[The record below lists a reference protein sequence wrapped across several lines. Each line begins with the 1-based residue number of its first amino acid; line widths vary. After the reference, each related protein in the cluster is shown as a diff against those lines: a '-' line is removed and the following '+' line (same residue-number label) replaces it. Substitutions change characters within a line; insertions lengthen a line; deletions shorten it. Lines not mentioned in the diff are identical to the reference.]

1 MRKRKKLVGVLMIVA
16 SLIIMQLPV
25 SEADA
30 ASSSASDFRI
40 EGGTLVK
47 YRGTDKNVSVPDTVK
62 TIAQGAFEDDT
73 NVELVVLPNSVKQIE
88 SYAFWGCENLDTV
101 VLGKGLTAVGD
112 YAFAGCAGLE
122 QMTIPSSVTSI
133 GIQAFGDCVNLK
145 DISIPP
151 ETTSIHETAFDGCYQ
166 LTIHSEAGSAA
177 DTFATA
183 FYERLKEKPEYEDVP
198 GYNKPEDETDQEP
211 EGNAPSATP
220 GPGQS
225 PTDPGETPTPEPDRE
240 PEQTPVP
247 DPVIP
252 TPEPDY
258 SNGLE
263 LGSTKVVGNSAVV
276 FLNPGSGNVLGGEN
290 PAVPSE
296 ELPTAASDY
305 MDVSLEEGIAKYAI
319 VDQILVA
326 DHAFYRSQEMQD
338 VVLPQTIREIG
349 QFSFARSSLESIVFP
364 QGMEKVSYGAFYHC
378 DNLKEVSLP
387 DSIQSVEPKAFDHTA
402 WVDTFLQ
409 GGSNGQTTEG
419 MSDYLVSGGV
429 LVAYR
434 GTGSEA
440 VIPDGVRVIAAEAF
454 LGHEELESVI
464 MPDSLRV
471 IGEGAFENCTGLEQ
485 IVLKEGLEQIKD
497 RAFSGCGNVGT
508 VSVPAS
514 VKTLGLGAFDGLQV
528 EYAGE
533 APGQT
538 FEESA
543 TRLSNEAYRILEE
556 EGEQKES
563 KKPEGE
569 NETADSAEP
578 KDQTTDNGESGN
590 ASQEGETER
599 AETGAGV
606 TVSGVEGAFASLA
619 GAGRSYRLQID
630 QAQSPEPMEKACMR
644 AFRSEMPQGMVVYD
658 LQLSDSS
665 DIPLTKLGH
674 QELTVALPLPEH
686 LQGQNIRV
694 FILDR
699 NGQIEVLPADRVRIN
714 GKDAVWF
721 ETNKVSMIGIYGTG
735 EADQEE
741 DLLEVTMDMIRMS
754 AGPGADPAQ
763 ERNRAYLVLFQWCAA
778 GAVLLM
784 GIGLLL
790 PGGKKRRKA

>member
-1 MRKRKKLVGVLMIVA
+1 
-16 SLIIMQLPV
+16 
-25 SEADA
+25 
-30 ASSSASDFRI
+30 
-40 EGGTLVK
+40 
-47 YRGTDKNVSVPDTVK
+47 
-62 TIAQGAFEDDT
+62 
-73 NVELVVLPNSVKQIE
+73 
-88 SYAFWGCENLDTV
+88 
-101 VLGKGLTAVGD
+101 
-112 YAFAGCAGLE
+112 
-122 QMTIPSSVTSI
+122 
-133 GIQAFGDCVNLK
+133 
-145 DISIPP
+145 
-151 ETTSIHETAFDGCYQ
+151 
-166 LTIHSEAGSAA
+166 
-177 DTFATA
+177 
-183 FYERLKEKPEYEDVP
+183 
-198 GYNKPEDETDQEP
+198 
-211 EGNAPSATP
+211 
-220 GPGQS
+220 
-225 PTDPGETPTPEPDRE
+225 
-240 PEQTPVP
+240 
-247 DPVIP
+247 
-252 TPEPDY
+252 
-258 SNGLE
+258 
-263 LGSTKVVGNSAVV
+263 
-276 FLNPGSGNVLGGEN
+276 
-290 PAVPSE
+290 
-296 ELPTAASDY
+296 
-305 MDVSLEEGIAKYAI
+305 
-319 VDQILVA
+319 
-326 DHAFYRSQEMQD
+326 
-338 VVLPQTIREIG
+338 
-349 QFSFARSSLESIVFP
+349 
-364 QGMEKVSYGAFYHC
+364 
-378 DNLKEVSLP
+378 
-387 DSIQSVEPKAFDHTA
+387 
-402 WVDTFLQ
+402 
-409 GGSNGQTTEG
+409 
-419 MSDYLVSGGV
+419 
-429 LVAYR
+429 
-434 GTGSEA
+434 
-440 VIPDGVRVIAAEAF
+440 
-454 LGHEELESVI
+454 